1 MVLLE
6 QSTIQHTLHSHVQ
19 LYRYT
24 DPVMG
29 PRLMPDCTK
38 PLAGLTPIT
47 QVETTRA
54 LSFDLC
60 NILPCCQLCSL
71 ILCFAL

>member
-6 QSTIQHTLHSHVQ
+6 QSNIQHRLHSHVQ

-47 QVETTRA
+47 QVY
-54 LSFDLC
+54 
-60 NILPCCQLCSL
+60 Q
-71 ILCFAL
+71 